1 MDKFCL
7 QCDDGTVLT
16 LETKD
21 VPLDVRGESCL
32 VPKVAG
38 WHCPVCGD
46 IQYENREDAARV
58 WQAIDA
64 LSAKA
69 KAHDSAV
76 LVKTRKRLKL
86 TQKQAA
92 ELTGG
97 GHNAFSRY
105 ERGEV
110 VPMRA
115 VVNLFK
121 LLNNHPELLKELA

>member
-7 QCDDGTVLT
+7 QCDDGTALT
-16 LETKD
+16 QKIKD
-21 VPLDVRGESCL
+21 IPLNVRGESCV
-32 VPKVAG
+32 VPNVAG

-58 WQAIDA
+58 WQAIDM

-69 KAHDSAV
+69 KARDSAV

-115 VVNLFK
+115 VINLFK

>member
-7 QCDDGTVLT
+7 QCDDGTALR
-16 LETKD
+16 LETKA
-21 VPLDVRGESCL
+21 VTIKMHGESHV
-32 VPKVAG
+32 VPNVTG
-38 WHCPVCGD
+38 WHCPVCGEIEYTD
-46 IQYENREDAARV
+46 QDSSDRTWAAL
-58 WQAIDA
+58 DA
-64 LSAKA
+64 LVAQAKA
-69 KAHDSAV
+69 RDSAI

-115 VVNLFK
+115 VINLFK
-121 LLNNHPELLKELA
+121 LLNNHPELLKELT